1 MIKPNP
7 DSRQNVLRKL
17 MEKNKKTI
25 QIADLKHPPY
35 NPREIKREDID
46 ALKRSI
52 ERFGLRG
59 LITVNARKGREGF
72 IIGGNMT
79 VMALKELEWKTIPKE
94 NVDSVDLSEKEEKAL
109 SLALNKIAQRRD
121 WNDDKL
127 AEIMAELNRSD
138 FDMTLTGFSEV
149 EISNLLD
156 SQMLEEPDEDEK
168 TAEEEYEEIKK
179 PESKY
184 GEIYKLGPHRLMC
197 GDATKIDDVKKLLG
211 SIKADMVFT
220 DPPYNVAHVSHEKSG
235 KFPTE
240 QGKILGDQQSQ
251 EEFEA
256 FSEKVF
262 ANYREIMKS
271 GAIIYVCTGYTSY
284 PLWYYEMLNA
294 GFEFSSTIVWVK
306 PSFAIGWGDYKKQY
320 EQIMKAKRSK
330 SKTKAQPIMYGWK
343 KGNRHFFYGDNNESD
358 VWDMPRKA
366 ITKMTHPTEKPEWLI
381 MRAIKNSSRVGHAIA
396 DFFGGSGSTLFAAH
410 KLERVCYLL
419 ELDPCWCDVIRKRW
433 ERVKT
438 RK

>member
-17 MEKNKKTI
+17 MKKNKKTI

-59 LITVNARKGREGF
+59 LITVNSRKGREGF

-79 VMALKELEWKTIPKE
+79 VMALKELEWETIPKE

-156 SQMLEEPDEDEK
+156 SQMLDEAEEDEK

-197 GDATKIDDVKKLLG
+197 GDATKIDDIKKLLG
-211 SIKADMVFT
+211 AVKADMVFT

-256 FSEKVF
+256 FSGKVF

-320 EQIMKAKRSK
+320 EQIMKARRSK

-381 MRAIKNSSRVGHAIA
+381 MRVIKNSSRVGHVIA